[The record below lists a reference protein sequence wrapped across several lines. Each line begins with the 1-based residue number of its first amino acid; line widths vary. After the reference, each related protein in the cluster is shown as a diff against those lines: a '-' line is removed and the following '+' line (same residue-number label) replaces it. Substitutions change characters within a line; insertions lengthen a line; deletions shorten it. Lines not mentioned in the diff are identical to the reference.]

1 MWPDRA
7 KSPFVLK
14 IEKLS
19 HIIGAAAMLKIALA
33 YGLTIKSSAQDRSEI
48 LSLKNSFLFKQIG
61 LAVGDIESIQKNA
74 ELKLLA
80 IEVWNEIAL

>member
-1 MWPDRA
+1 
-7 KSPFVLK
+7 
-14 IEKLS
+14 
-19 HIIGAAAMLKIALA
+19 MLKIALA

>member
-1 MWPDRA
+1 
-7 KSPFVLK
+7 
-14 IEKLS
+14 
-19 HIIGAAAMLKIALA
+19 MLKIALA

-80 IEVWNEIAL
+80 IEV